1 MHGSH
6 VSRPHASAAQ
16 HALRPHLTT
25 PARSAPARRRSM
37 SGIFRD
43 SFQNVVE
50 LLDDCFQ
57 VRGRERQ

>member
-1 MHGSH
+1 MGADNIHS
-6 VSRPHASAAQ
+6 VRTTLDPC
-16 HALRPHLTT
+16 ALLPPLG
-25 PARSAPARRRSM
+25 RRSM

-57 VRGRERQ
+57 VRCMVTAASCCV